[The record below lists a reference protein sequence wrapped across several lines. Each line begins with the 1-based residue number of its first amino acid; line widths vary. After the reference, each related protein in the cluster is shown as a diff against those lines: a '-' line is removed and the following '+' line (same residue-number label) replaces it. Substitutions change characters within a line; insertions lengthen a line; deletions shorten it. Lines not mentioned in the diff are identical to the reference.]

1 MLTKK
6 TLYTLCYRELE
17 RKNIE
22 LGQYKR
28 MSQEQSKD
36 GMGKLDD
43 KDKEIAKLQYMV
55 RTIKPFVVVINA
67 SITIGVV

>member
-1 MLTKK
+1 M
-6 TLYTLCYRELE
+6 YTFGYRELE

-36 GMGKLDD
+36 GIGKLDD

-55 RTIKPFVVVINA
+55 RTIELFANVILMLQ
-67 SITIGVV
+67 S

>member
-1 MLTKK
+1 M
-6 TLYTLCYRELE
+6 YTFCYRELE

-55 RTIKPFVVVINA
+55 RTIEPFINVINS
-67 SITIGVV
+67 SITIWVV

>member
-1 MLTKK
+1 M
-6 TLYTLCYRELE
+6 LYTFCYRELE

-28 MSQEQSKD
+28 LSQEQSKD

-55 RTIKPFVVVINA
+55 RAIELFVNILNA
-67 SITIGVV
+67 SITTRVV